1 MGAPEGSDVGTPVG
15 GLVGSADGLVGTD
28 VGTPVGLVVGTPVG
42 DSVVGT
48 DDGAGVG
55 SGTMTCSLRAPSS
68 ASFTNCRRRPSGA
81 LLDGL
86 WAAAGAARQASATSA
101 AIDRIFVG
109 FAVSGLALDPR
120 GVRRGLPGAGVGA
133 QIASLAHAA
142 GGHNFWA
149 DATPTYLSYLSTM
162 FPRRAARWRPRA
174 ARTPR
179 AAPPLAVFP
188 ARLPLM
194 SSGQKGC
201 HSAAPA
207 AHSSLASL

>member
-68 ASFTNCRRRPSGA
+68 ASLTNCRRRPSGA

-133 QIASLAHAA
+133 QIASLARLA

-149 DATPTYLSYLSTM
+149 DATPTYLSYFNDEM
-162 FPRRAARWRPRA
+162 PRRAGVAGSQNPSRGT
-174 ARTPR
+174 TPR
-179 AAPPLAVFP
+179 GVSGKAAPHELKAK
-188 ARLPLM
+188 RLPL
-194 SSGQKGC
+194 GC
-201 HSAAPA
+201 PGGS
-207 AHSSLASL
+207 

>member
-28 VGTPVGLVVGTPVG
+28 VGTPVGFVVGTPVG

-68 ASFTNCRRRPSGA
+68 ASLTNCRRRPSGA

-109 FAVSGLALDPR
+109 FAVSGLALTH
-120 GVRRGLPGAGVGA
+120 LACGAGCPGLG
-133 QIASLAHAA
+133 LAHK
-142 GGHNFWA
+142 
-149 DATPTYLSYLSTM
+149 S
-162 FPRRAARWRPRA
+162 
-174 ARTPR
+174 
-179 AAPPLAVFP
+179 PPLDACGWLQFLGHGNV
-188 ARLPLM
+188 
-194 SSGQKGC
+194 GQSC
-201 HSAAPA
+201 H
-207 AHSSLASL
+207 

>member
-1 MGAPEGSDVGTPVG
+1 MGTPVG

-28 VGTPVGLVVGTPVG
+28 VGTPVGFVVGTPVG

-68 ASFTNCRRRPSGA
+68 ASLTNCRRRPSGA

-101 AIDRIFVG
+101 AIDRIFAG

-133 QIASLAHAA
+133 QIASPLDTQPATIFGCAATLTPTSRLRRCPAAKRCLVA
-142 GGHNFWA
+142 GGQ
-149 DATPTYLSYLSTM
+149 DPSRG
-162 FPRRAARWRPRA
+162 P
-174 ARTPR
+174 TPR
-179 AAPPLAVFP
+179 GVSGKAAPPLISMGKAAIWLP
-188 ARLPLM
+188 RRLI
-194 SSGQKGC
+194 
-201 HSAAPA
+201 AA
-207 AHSSLASL
+207 

>member
-68 ASFTNCRRRPSGA
+68 ASLTNCRRRPSGA

-120 GVRRGLPGAGVGA
+120 GVRSGLPGAGVGA
-133 QIASLAHAA
+133 QIASPLTQP
-142 GGHNFWA
+142 NVYS
-149 DATPTYLSYLSTM
+149 PYRSYFMMSP
-162 FPRRAARWRPRA
+162 PRRFVVAGRQDPSRGP
-174 ARTPR
+174 TPR
-179 AAPPLAVFP
+179 GVSGKAAPHELKAK
-188 ARLPLM
+188 RLPL
-194 SSGQKGC
+194 GC
-201 HSAAPA
+201 PGGS
-207 AHSSLASL
+207 

>member
-68 ASFTNCRRRPSGA
+68 ASLTNCRRRPSGA
-81 LLDGL
+81 LLEGL
-86 WAAAGAARQASATSA
+86 CAAAGAARQAAATSA
-101 AIDRIFVG
+101 AAQRPARRGLRAMSLPCRGIFGG

-120 GVRRGLPGAGVGA
+120 GVRRGLPGVGA
-133 QIASLAHAA
+133 GAKIAS
-142 GGHNFWA
+142 
-149 DATPTYLSYLSTM
+149 
-162 FPRRAARWRPRA
+162 
-174 ARTPR
+174 
-179 AAPPLAVFP
+179 PLDTAWV
-188 ARLPLM
+188 
-194 SSGQKGC
+194 
-201 HSAAPA
+201 
-207 AHSSLASL
+207 

>member
-28 VGTPVGLVVGTPVG
+28 VGTPVGFVVGTPVG

-68 ASFTNCRRRPSGA
+68 ASLTNCRRRPSGA
-81 LLDGL
+81 LLEGL

-133 QIASLAHAA
+133 QIASPL
-142 GGHNFWA
+142 GRLWLQFLGHGN
-149 DATPTYLSYLSTM
+149 
-162 FPRRAARWRPRA
+162 
-174 ARTPR
+174 
-179 AAPPLAVFP
+179 V
-188 ARLPLM
+188 
-194 SSGQKGC
+194 GQSC
-201 HSAAPA
+201 H
-207 AHSSLASL
+207 

>member
-68 ASFTNCRRRPSGA
+68 ASLTNCRRRPSGA

-86 WAAAGAARQASATSA
+86 WAAAGAARQARATSA
-101 AIDRIFVG
+101 AIDRIFAG

-133 QIASLAHAA
+133 QIASPL
-142 GGHNFWA
+142 GLCCGYNFWGT
-149 DATPTYLSYLSTM
+149 ATSAKAATSVLSALCQMNRTV
-162 FPRRAARWRPRA
+162 ARGEPWA
-174 ARTPR
+174 LARSHPSR
-179 AAPPLAVFP
+179 FL
-188 ARLPLM
+188 R
-194 SSGQKGC
+194 
-201 HSAAPA
+201 
-207 AHSSLASL
+207 

>member
-1 MGAPEGSDVGTPVG
+1 MGTP
-15 GLVGSADGLVGTD
+15 DGA
-28 VGTPVGLVVGTPVG
+28 
-42 DSVVGT
+42 SVVGT

-68 ASFTNCRRRPSGA
+68 ASFTNCRLRPSGA

-133 QIASLAHAA
+133 KIASPLTLP
-142 GGHNFWA
+142 GGYNFW
-149 DATPTYLSYLSTM
+149 LLHL
-162 FPRRAARWRPRA
+162 RPSS
-174 ARTPR
+174 
-179 AAPPLAVFP
+179 
-188 ARLPLM
+188 RLR
-194 SSGQKGC
+194 
-201 HSAAPA
+201 
-207 AHSSLASL
+207 

>member
-28 VGTPVGLVVGTPVG
+28 VGTPVGFVVGTPVG

-68 ASFTNCRRRPSGA
+68 ASLTNCRRRPSGA

-120 GVRRGLPGAGVGA
+120 GVRRGLPGGYRSHLRWLRGLRAGA
-133 QIASLAHAA
+133 R
-142 GGHNFWA
+142 
-149 DATPTYLSYLSTM
+149 PT
-162 FPRRAARWRPRA
+162 RRAARA
-174 ARTPR
+174 ARGWGWRTN
-179 AAPPLAVFP
+179 
-188 ARLPLM
+188 RL
-194 SSGQKGC
+194 
-201 HSAAPA
+201 A
-207 AHSSLASL
+207 AHAAD

>member
-28 VGTPVGLVVGTPVG
+28 VGTPVGFVVGTPVG

-68 ASFTNCRRRPSGA
+68 ASLTNCRRRPSGA

-120 GVRRGLPGAGVGA
+120 GVRRGLPGGGVGA
-133 QIASLAHAA
+133 QIASPLTLPMS
-142 GGHNFWA
+142 NFWLA
-149 DATPTYLSYLSTM
+149 ATPTYLSYFMMSP
-162 FPRRAARWRPRA
+162 PRRFVVAGRQDPSRGP
-174 ARTPR
+174 TPR
-179 AAPPLAVFP
+179 GVSGKAAPHELRAK
-188 ARLPLM
+188 RLPF
-194 SSGQKGC
+194 GC
-201 HSAAPA
+201 PVGS
-207 AHSSLASL
+207 

>member
-68 ASFTNCRRRPSGA
+68 ASLTNCRRRPSGA
-81 LLDGL
+81 LLEGL

-133 QIASLAHAA
+133 QIASPL
-142 GGHNFWA
+142 GCGCGYNFWGT
-149 DATPTYLSYLSTM
+149 ATSAKAATSVLSALYQTNRTVACGEPWAL
-162 FPRRAARWRPRA
+162 ARPHPSRFQ
-174 ARTPR
+174 
-179 AAPPLAVFP
+179 AAPHELRAK
-188 ARLPLM
+188 RLPF
-194 SSGQKGC
+194 GC
-201 HSAAPA
+201 PGGS
-207 AHSSLASL
+207 

>member
-1 MGAPEGSDVGTPVG
+1 MGTPVG

-68 ASFTNCRRRPSGA
+68 ASLTNCRRRPSGA

-86 WAAAGAARQASATSA
+86 WAAAGAARQARATSA

-133 QIASLAHAA
+133 QIASPLTLP
-142 GGHNFWA
+142 GGYNFWA
-149 DATPTYLSYLSTM
+149 RQRRLYLSYM
-162 FPRRAARWRPRA
+162 MPPRAAASRPRA

-207 AHSSLASL
+207 AHSRLVSL

>member
-28 VGTPVGLVVGTPVG
+28 VGTPVGFVVGTPVG

-120 GVRRGLPGAGVGA
+120 GGRRGLPGAGVGA
-133 QIASLAHAA
+133 KIAARRSLWLATIFGARQRRPKLPLAFCPHCIKRTVPSLAASH
-142 GGHNFWA
+142 GPSR
-149 DATPTYLSYLSTM
+149 DP
-162 FPRRAARWRPRA
+162 
-174 ARTPR
+174 TPR
-179 AAPPLAVFP
+179 GFSGKAAPRDKTKEKA
-188 ARLPLM
+188 AIRLPLRLI
-194 SSGQKGC
+194 
-201 HSAAPA
+201 AV
-207 AHSSLASL
+207 

>member
-28 VGTPVGLVVGTPVG
+28 VGTPVGFVVGTPVG

-68 ASFTNCRRRPSGA
+68 ASLTNCRRRPSGA

-133 QIASLAHAA
+133 QIASKAHAA
-142 GGHNFWA
+142 G
-149 DATPTYLSYLSTM
+149 ATI
-162 FPRRAARWRPRA
+162 FG
-174 ARTPR
+174 
-179 AAPPLAVFP
+179 
-188 ARLPLM
+188 LM
-194 SSGQKGC
+194 Q
-201 HSAAPA
+201 HR
-207 AHSSLASL
+207 HTLVT